1 MNTRTDTIP
10 VTDAPRDL
18 VQLFVDLVREIPGA
32 EWVDDLRGMLPHSLF
47 EGEHGDFLLDRRSII
62 GELKSL
68 ETDTRHKIDPI
79 LEPLRTSP
87 DWPQFFGSWNVEEVL
102 ATMPGGAEVMRRIE
116 KAVTSAIPGIVRKA
130 NRQIAETKRVLELGS
145 AEGFLVVLNAGLEL
159 LSPRTIAEKIIDCLK
174 EDKQP
179 GRPKFR
185 HIQHA
190 LVISESHVI
199 VTRSGDPRLPL
210 LSIRGRGASDRGTR
224 SASALMQAWARR
236 TGLPMV
242 PGETAEGARLET
254 ASEYRA
260 RSQSA
265 PLHEIWRREYRRHRT
280 LQQLSDEE
288 LLTHGARVVAKV
300 RIGKSGKI
308 EMPEDPLPM
317 GREFTEFLEEIRFRR
332 IPLQRWGPRVASISR
347 DLNPILDSK
356 HWQRS
361 AGQEASSESSA
372 EEDPGADGIR
382 PRGR

>member
-1 MNTRTDTIP
+1 MTDT
-10 VTDAPRDL
+10 PRDL
-18 VQLFVDLVREIPGA
+18 VQLFVDLVRRTPGA
-32 EWVDDLRGMLPHSLF
+32 EWVDDLKGTLPRSLF
-47 EGEHGDFLLDRRSII
+47 EGEHGDFLLDQRSII

-87 DWPQFFGSWNVEEVL
+87 DWPQFYGSWNVEEVL
-102 ATMPGGAEVMRRIE
+102 ATMPGGAEAMRRIE
-116 KAVTSAIPGIVRKA
+116 KAVTSAIPVFVRKA
-130 NRQIAETKRVLELGS
+130 NRQIGETKRVLELGS

-159 LSPRTIAEKIIDCLK
+159 LSPRTIAEKIIECFK

-179 GRPKFR
+179 GRPRFR

-210 LSIRGRGASDRGTR
+210 LSIRGRGASDRGAR
-224 SASALMQAWARR
+224 STSALMQAWARQN
-236 TGLPMV
+236 GLPMV
-242 PGETAEGARLET
+242 PGEAVKDARLET

-265 PLHEIWRREYRRHRT
+265 PLHEIWRREYRRYRT

-288 LLTHGARVVAKV
+288 LFKHGARAVAKV

-332 IPLQRWGPRVASISR
+332 IPLQRWGPQVTSISR
-347 DLNPILDSK
+347 KLNPILDPE
-356 HWQRS
+356 HRQRA
-361 AGQEASSESSA
+361 AGKEASPESPA
-372 EEDPGADGIR
+372 E
-382 PRGR
+382 